1 MVATGEVAAA
11 STSASPPRAPDGRR
25 RRWNEHRTQRRAALV
40 AAGIAAIDE
49 HGPDASADQIAA
61 IAGVSRTVLYRYFRD
76 KDDLQQAISQ
86 QMVEVVV
93 ASRVIP
99 LHAGGTA
106 NQIIRGTV
114 TVVVDWLDGHPNLYE
129 FLRSRGR
136 LGGGLEAVEVT
147 MADQVAGVLQSFM
160 MAFGLDLDVAEPGA
174 HGIVGLVES
183 TSTWWLKHRP
193 TPREDFIDYLSATV
207 WYVVEGSLR
216 ARGFALD
223 PDLALPPDAS
233 AQPPTR
239 APAHKVEQA

>member
-1 MVATGEVAAA
+1 MVVTSGQTTTAAA
-11 STSASPPRAPDGRR
+11 DPAAVARAPDGRH
-25 RRWNEHRTQRRAALV
+25 RRWNEHRAQRRAALV

-93 ASRVIP
+93 ASLVVP

-106 NQIIRGTV
+106 NQIIKGTV
-114 TVVVDWLDGHPNLYE
+114 TVVVDWLDQHPNLYE

-136 LGGGLEAVEVT
+136 LGGLEAVEVT
-147 MADQVAGVLQSFM
+147 MADQVAGVLQQFM
-160 MAFGLDLDVAEPGA
+160 MAFGLDVDVAEPGA

-183 TSTWWLKHRP
+183 TSAWWLKHRP
-193 TPREDFIDYLSATV
+193 TPRADFIDYLSATV
-207 WYVVEGSLR
+207 WYVIEGSLR
-216 ARGFALD
+216 TRGFTLD
-223 PDLALPPDAS
+223 PDVALPAEAVQDPLADEEDKA
-233 AQPPTR
+233 
-239 APAHKVEQA
+239 